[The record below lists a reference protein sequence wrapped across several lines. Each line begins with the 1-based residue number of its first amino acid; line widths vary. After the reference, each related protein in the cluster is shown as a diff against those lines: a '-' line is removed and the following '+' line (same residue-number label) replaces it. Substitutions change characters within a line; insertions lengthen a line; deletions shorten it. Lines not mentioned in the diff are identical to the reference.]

1 MKWKGGHDSAQWEV
15 RRKEKA
21 SKGSREACGME
32 EEDHKTDMPPKE
44 RTWPKCRYQS
54 PSRTPDLGMQ

>member
-1 MKWKGGHDSAQWEV
+1 MKWRGGHDSAQWEV

-44 RTWPKCRYQS
+44 RTWPKC
-54 PSRTPDLGMQ
+54 